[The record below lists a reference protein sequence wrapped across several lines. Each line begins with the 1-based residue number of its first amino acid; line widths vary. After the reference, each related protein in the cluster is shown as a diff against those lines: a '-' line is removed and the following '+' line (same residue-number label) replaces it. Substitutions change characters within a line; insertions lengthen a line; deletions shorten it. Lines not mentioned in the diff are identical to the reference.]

1 MFCANCGSE
10 LEKGARFCPGMW
22 GTGRTGTAGEN
33 RTESGKYTGIRT
45 DTTSRWKNN
54 IRTDTG
60 ITEEEPDSY
69 YCSGYRSSCIYYRWR
84 LIIWNGWAC
93 MAEEQCSVKD

>member
-1 MFCANCGSE
+1 MQIVALR
-10 LEKGARFCPGMW
+10 LEKGARFCPECGAPVEPVQPEKTVQNP
-22 GTGRTGTAGEN
+22 GNTQA
-33 RTESGKYTGIRT
+33 SGQ

-60 ITEEEPDSY
+60 ITEEESDSY

-84 LIIWNGWAC
+84 LIIWDGWSC

>member
-10 LEKGARFCPGMW
+10 LEKGARFCPECGAPVEPVQPEK
-22 GTGRTGTAGEN
+22 TVHKLKSAA
-33 RTESGKYTGIRT
+33 
-45 DTTSRWKNN
+45 
-54 IRTDTG
+54 
-60 ITEEEPDSY
+60 EEESDSY

-84 LIIWNGWAC
+84 LIIWDGWSC